1 MTLGGTGSS
10 PAGCAAPDTIL
21 ATSEA
26 LEGSE
31 GNDKMVG
38 DSGNN
43 TLFGHGGADIFL
55 GKGGSDSIE
64 AIDGEK
70 DKLIDCGPGGDQGS
84 SGDSDDP
91 APKSC

>member
-1 MTLGGTGSS
+1 MTIGGTGALSG
-10 PAGCAAPDTIL
+10 GCGAPDQIL

-64 AIDGEK
+64 AIDGVK
-70 DKLIDCGPGGDQGS
+70 DKLLDCGPGGDQGAS
-84 SGDSDDP
+84 SDSSDP
-91 APKSC
+91 KPKSC